1 MRYNAKD
8 AVMKIIIDKL
18 VFIKIKNCSMKD
30 KNFEDT
36 GYQII
41 KAGDSLEV
49 ENKLGEFKVHD
60 CPSWLH

>member
-1 MRYNAKD
+1 MRYNTKD

-60 CPSWLH
+60 CPSSLH